1 MNCIY
6 LSASSKPLE
15 GMILVEGGGGREGMK
30 RIKGVRNKNAGT

>member
-15 GMILVEGGGGREGMK
+15 GMILVEGGGGK
-30 RIKGVRNKNAGT
+30 RRYEEDKRGEE

>member
-15 GMILVEGGGGREGMK
+15 GMILVEGGGREGMK